1 MGKCIT
7 LQNGLR
13 SPAVIIV
20 KKLKPLQDVGLAE
33 GLLEVVL
40 HLVQCEPEL
49 GRLVAIWSWKVTM
62 SEVAK
67 P

>member
-1 MGKCIT
+1 MKP
-7 LQNGLR
+7 N
-13 SPAVIIV
+13 
-20 KKLKPLQDVGLAE
+20 LKVSAHGERPPEAPLQDVGLAE

-40 HLVQCEPEL
+40 HLVQREPEL
-49 GRLVAIWSWKVTM
+49 GRLVFIWSYKVTM